1 MNSAAIRKTAVAVSI
16 IASTALLSRADEGMV
31 FFESKIRPALIKHC
45 YECHSEAEGK
55 KKGGLWLDRKAGWE
69 VGGDSGP
76 AAIPGDVDGSLLVQT
91 IRYEDPDLEMPPKT
105 KLPDA
110 VVADFEKW
118 VAMGLPDP
126 RVEGMENEAD
136 GMTVEEGR
144 SFWSFSPRRTDFGG
158 RKSIDDFIEA
168 RLEEKGLEVAERAL
182 PVHRLRRAR
191 VDLTG
196 LVPTLEEQL
205 HFETDPSEENWE
217 NFVDQWLESDA
228 FGERWGRHWLDIVR
242 YSDSSGGGRAIPF
255 PEAWRFR
262 DYVIDSFR
270 RDRPLDELIV
280 AHVAGDL
287 LPYDT
292 QRERSENLIATG
304 FLVMGP
310 INYENQNKEELNFE
324 IIDEQVDTI
333 GRAFMGQTIACARC
347 HDHKF
352 DPIPTKDYYALAGIF
367 LSTNSVTHSN
377 VSKWH
382 QEPVPPTKE
391 AKQAI
396 EDYQVQKAAADK
408 EVAQLKKELA
418 NLGRGAGKKSKQ
430 VASKVLPGI
439 VIDDVDAV
447 KVGEWNESTHSPR
460 FVDAGYIHDLNE
472 GLGEKSVRFEYVF
485 EKSGRYELRVSYAAG
500 DNRSAKVGVSVQ
512 VGATREAHTINQKL
526 KPEYDELFQSIGV
539 YEIEEGDESVVEFA
553 NQGNGVA
560 IVDAVQ
566 WLPLDLAKGEDKK
579 KAKDDGGEK
588 DPRIEALENMLAK
601 AETKVKQLAR
611 KAPAIPQAMCVVDNK
626 GEAIGDTEIRIRG
639 VEASKGEIA
648 PRGFLEVASLG
659 EVAISEESSG
669 RLELAKW
676 LTDENH
682 PLTARVLANRIWLK
696 LMGEGLVT
704 SPDNFGTTGTPPTH
718 PDLLD
723 YLAGRLIES
732 GWSTKALVREI
743 MMSEVYVRSSA
754 PTSESVAI
762 KDPENHLY
770 SHAHLRSLDAET
782 MRDAML
788 TLSGSLD
795 KEAGGPSLPKNFKS
809 EFGYE
814 FTTMKRSVYVPIF
827 RNVGYEMFSVFDF
840 ANPNFTVGKRAES
853 TIPTQ
858 MLFMTNSEFVHA
870 RAEEAASQLLQLP
883 ATGPRERIIV
893 AFRQTLGRGPSEKEL
908 AIAMDFV
915 KASGSGPDGHEA
927 WAGLQRT
934 LFGSVDFRTLR

>member
-1 MNSAAIRKTAVAVSI
+1 MDSAAIWKTAVAVSI
-16 IASTALLSRADEGMV
+16 LASTASLSRADEGMV

-45 YECHSEAEGK
+45 YECHSEAERE

-76 AAIPGDVDGSLLVQT
+76 AAIPGDVDGSLLIQT
-91 IRYEDPDLEMPPKT
+91 IRYEDPELEMPPKT
-105 KLPDA
+105 KLPHA
-110 VVADFEKW
+110 VVADFERW
-118 VAMGLPDP
+118 VALGLPDP
-126 RVEGMENEAD
+126 RVEGIETEAG
-136 GMTVEEGR
+136 GMTVAEGR
-144 SFWSFSPRRTDFGG
+144 SFWSFSPRKTDFGG
-158 RKSIDDFIEA
+158 RESIDDFIDA
-168 RLEEKGLEVAERAL
+168 RLKEKGLEAADQAVPA
-182 PVHRLRRAR
+182 HRLRRAR

-196 LVPTLEEQL
+196 LVPTLEELL
-205 HFETDPSEENWE
+205 HFENDPSAENWE
-217 NFVDQWLESDA
+217 NFLDRWLESDA

-255 PEAWRFR
+255 PDAWRFR

-270 RDRPLDELIV
+270 QDRPLDELIV

-287 LPYDT
+287 LPYET
-292 QRERSENLIATG
+292 QRERSENLTATG

-310 INYENQNKEELNFE
+310 INYENQNKEQLNFE

-382 QEPVPPTKE
+382 QEPVPPTME

-408 EVAQLKKELA
+408 EVAELKKELA
-418 NLGRGAGKKSKQ
+418 NLGHGTGKKSKQ

-485 EKSGRYELRVSYAAG
+485 EKSGRYELRASYAAS
-500 DNRSAKVGVSVQ
+500 DNRSAKVGVAVQ
-512 VGATREAHTINQKL
+512 VGATRETHTINQKL

-566 WLPLDLAKGEDKK
+566 WLPLDLAKGEDKNE
-579 KAKDDGGEK
+579 AKDDGGEK
-588 DPRIEALENMLAK
+588 DPRIEALENTLAK
-601 AETKVKQLAR
+601 AETKAKQLAK
-611 KAPAIPQAMCVVDNK
+611 KAPAIPQAMCVVDK
-626 GEAIGDTEIRIRG
+626 KAEAIGDTEIRIRG

-669 RLELAKW
+669 RLELAEW

-743 MMSEVYVRSSA
+743 MMSEVYSRSSA
-754 PTSESVAI
+754 PTSESMAM

-770 SHAHLRSLDAET
+770 SHGHLRSLDAET

-795 KEAGGPSLPKNFKS
+795 KEAGGPSLPKGFKS

-814 FTTMKRSVYVPIF
+814 FTTMKRSVYVPVF
-827 RNVGYEMFSVFDF
+827 RNVGYEMFNVFDF

-870 RAEEAASQLLQLP
+870 RAEGAASQLLQLP
-883 ATGPRERIIV
+883 ATSPRERITA

-915 KASGSGPDGHEA
+915 KASKSGPDGHDA